1 MKITN
6 EKQQYYGLDL
16 LKFIMAVLVAARHVI
31 QIYYPA
37 ESKWRL
43 VIGCWL
49 SNLAVPIF
57 FLIAGFLLFQK
68 IPAQLPNDTNT
79 TDTDIKNSWPIA
91 RRYICRILKLYI
103 LWCMICWPIDI
114 YNWVQGNETIA
125 QAVLFY
131 LHSFFMSATITQL
144 WYLPALAIA
153 SFIVWLFYRAK
164 SKTWM
169 LLLFTGIL
177 FILGCICDNR
187 VLLEHTPETLQA
199 ILQAFVRWY

>member
-1 MKITN
+1 
-6 EKQQYYGLDL
+6 
-16 LKFIMAVLVAARHVI
+16 MASGDRM
-31 QIYYPA
+31 
-37 ESKWRL
+37 
-43 VIGCWL
+43 
-49 SNLAVPIF
+49 LAVQSGGSH
-57 FLIAGFLLFQK
+57 FLSDCGFLLFQK

-144 WYLPALAIA
+144 WIPA
-153 SFIVWLFYRAK
+153 SSGHSQFYRLA
-164 SKTWM
+164 
-169 LLLFTGIL
+169 
-177 FILGCICDNR
+177 
-187 VLLEHTPETLQA
+187 VLQSEIQNLDAAPFYRDPFYFGMYL
-199 ILQAFVRWY
+199 

>member
-1 MKITN
+1 M
-6 EKQQYYGLDL
+6 
-16 LKFIMAVLVAARHVI
+16 
-31 QIYYPA
+31 
-37 ESKWRL
+37 RL

-114 YNWVQGNETIA
+114 YNWSREMRPLPKQSFFICTLSLCQLPLPSCVPASSGHSQFYRL
-125 QAVLFY
+125 AVLQSESQN
-131 LHSFFMSATITQL
+131 LDAA
-144 WYLPALAIA
+144 P
-153 SFIVWLFYRAK
+153 FYRDPFYFG
-164 SKTWM
+164 M
-169 LLLFTGIL
+169 YL
-177 FILGCICDNR
+177 
-187 VLLEHTPETLQA
+187 
-199 ILQAFVRWY
+199 

>member
-114 YNWVQGNETIA
+114 YN
-125 QAVLFY
+125 
-131 LHSFFMSATITQL
+131 
-144 WYLPALAIA
+144 
-153 SFIVWLFYRAK
+153 
-164 SKTWM
+164 
-169 LLLFTGIL
+169 
-177 FILGCICDNR
+177 
-187 VLLEHTPETLQA
+187 
-199 ILQAFVRWY
+199 

>member
-68 IPAQLPNDTNT
+68 IPAQLPDDKTGYGQ
-79 TDTDIKNSWPIA
+79 SWQVPQ
-91 RRYICRILKLYI
+91 L
-103 LWCMICWPIDI
+103 
-114 YNWVQGNETIA
+114 GNG
-125 QAVLFY
+125 
-131 LHSFFMSATITQL
+131 S
-144 WYLPALAIA
+144 
-153 SFIVWLFYRAK
+153 
-164 SKTWM
+164 
-169 LLLFTGIL
+169 
-177 FILGCICDNR
+177 
-187 VLLEHTPETLQA
+187 
-199 ILQAFVRWY
+199 

>member
-1 MKITN
+1 MICVFWFPYKLCYNQIRNFAPSFNGRMEISMKITN
-6 EKQQYYGLDL
+6 EKTTILWTGSF

-79 TDTDIKNSWPIA
+79 TDTDIKKQLA
-91 RRYICRILKLYI
+91 HCQALY
-103 LWCMICWPIDI
+103 MP
-114 YNWVQGNETIA
+114 
-125 QAVLFY
+125 
-131 LHSFFMSATITQL
+131 H
-144 WYLPALAIA
+144 
-153 SFIVWLFYRAK
+153 
-164 SKTWM
+164 
-169 LLLFTGIL
+169 
-177 FILGCICDNR
+177 
-187 VLLEHTPETLQA
+187 PETVYPLVYDLLA
-199 ILQAFVRWY
+199 Y

>member
-57 FLIAGFLLFQK
+57 FLDRRISSVSE
-68 IPAQLPNDTNT
+68 DTRST
-79 TDTDIKNSWPIA
+79 A
-91 RRYICRILKLYI
+91 
-103 LWCMICWPIDI
+103 
-114 YNWVQGNETIA
+114 
-125 QAVLFY
+125 
-131 LHSFFMSATITQL
+131 
-144 WYLPALAIA
+144 
-153 SFIVWLFYRAK
+153 
-164 SKTWM
+164 
-169 LLLFTGIL
+169 
-177 FILGCICDNR
+177 
-187 VLLEHTPETLQA
+187 
-199 ILQAFVRWY
+199 